1 MGNPKLTILI
11 PTLTER
17 KQFLDRLLQV
27 LAPQC
32 LHTGVKIIKLEDNR
46 EATIGEKRNRLIDN
60 SKTEYSVFIDD
71 DDTVSADY
79 IDLVLEGINKGVDV
93 VSFRGVI
100 TSQGKNP
107 QQFIHKLGLVYEQI
121 GNVYYR
127 PPNHL
132 NPMKTEYVKQIRF
145 PETSFGEDADFAKRM
160 AESGL
165 LKTEHFID
173 KPIYFYQFRSK
184 K

>member
-1 MGNPKLTILI
+1 MQPNLTILI

-27 LAPQC
+27 IAPQC
-32 LHTGVKIIKLEDNR
+32 LHTGVKILTAEDNR
-46 EATIGEKRNRLIDN
+46 EKTIGEKRNYLIDN
-60 SKTEYSVFIDD
+60 SKTNYSVFIDD

-79 IDLVLEGINKGVDV
+79 IDQIMIGINKGVDV

-107 QQFIHKLGLVYEQI
+107 QQFIHKIGLIYEQK
-121 GNVYYR
+121 GNAYFR

-145 PETSFGEDADFAKRM
+145 PETSFGEDADFAKRL

-165 LKTEHFID
+165 LKTEYFID
-173 KPIYFYQFRSK
+173 KPIYFYQYRRVK
-184 K
+184 

>member
-1 MGNPKLTILI
+1 MI

-32 LHTGVKIIKLEDNR
+32 LHTVVKILTAEDNR
-46 EATIGEKRNRLIDN
+46 EKSIGEKRNYLIDN
-60 SKTEYSVFIDD
+60 SKTDYSVFVDD

-79 IDLVLEGINKGVDV
+79 VDQILIGITKGVDV

-100 TSQGKNP
+100 TSQGRNP
-107 QQFIHKLGLVYEQI
+107 QQFIHKIGFVYEQK
-121 GNVYYR
+121 GNVYFR

-132 NPMKTEYVKQIRF
+132 NPMKTEYIKQIRF
-145 PETSFGEDADFAKRM
+145 PETSFGEDADFAKRL
-160 AESGL
+160 ADSGL

-173 KPIYFYQFRSK
+173 KPIYFYQFRAK